1 MQVDWL
7 QRPSTKLGS
16 RPDDSPESWAVALYV
31 VDYRRNRQSPIGSSD
46 VWNGPFISTDT
57 SAPVGIPR
65 DPEPAHIA
73 AVEQPALVTWV
84 EAGAS
89 MTARWRS
96 ANGRPAPGRVEVVS
110 DSLTAD
116 DAIQM
121 ASQGIAM
128 LWHGDFHN
136 ARQILNALDRRI
148 GAGKKQTAQTPAEK
162 FYRHR
167 QSRSHRARILGLL
180 LIPLDPGPVVP
191 LRRAPDIRQAA
202 VEAYGDIGESSVVS
216 LHELVGAIG
225 AHEWRRNGV
234 YVDAL
239 QGRIHPHYGTFF
251 PTRSEYVEL
260 VAAAPLPSDTLAFD
274 VGTGTGVL
282 AAVLARRGVHRVIA
296 TDNEPRAIACAAENF
311 RNLGVQDRAEAVL
324 TDMFPPGR
332 APLIVCNPPWIPA
345 TPHSSLDSAVY
356 DPGSRMLFRYLNEL
370 SDHLEPGGE
379 GWLVLSDLAE
389 HLGLRTREDLL
400 AAITA
405 AGLKVVERLGT
416 KPTHPKA
423 SDHDDPLFEARA
435 AEVTSLWRLV
445 PRMI

>member
-1 MQVDWL
+1 MRAAAGD
-7 QRPSTKLGS
+7 
-16 RPDDSPESWAVALYV
+16 
-31 VDYRRNRQSPIGSSD
+31 
-46 VWNGPFISTDT
+46 
-57 SAPVGIPR
+57 
-65 DPEPAHIA
+65 EPT
-73 AVEQPALVTWV
+73 VVTWA
-84 EAGAS
+84 EAGIS

-96 ANGRPAPGRVEVVS
+96 ANGRPAPTRVEVVS

-116 DAIQM
+116 EANRM
-121 ASQGIAM
+121 ASHGIAM

-148 GAGKKQTAQTPAEK
+148 VAGKKEIAATPADM

-167 QSRSHRARILGLL
+167 QSRSHRARVLGLL
-180 LIPLDPGPVVP
+180 LAPLDPGPVMP

-202 VEAYGDIGESSVVS
+202 AEAYGEIGESSVVS

-234 YVDAL
+234 YVDGL
-239 QGRIHPHYGTFF
+239 QGSIHPHYGTFF
-251 PTRSEYVEL
+251 PTRSEYVDL
-260 VAAAPLPSDTLAFD
+260 VAAAALPSDTLAFD

-282 AAVLARRGVHRVIA
+282 AAVLARRGVHRVVA
-296 TDNEPRAIACAAENF
+296 TDNEPRAIGCAAENF
-311 RNLGVQDRAEAVL
+311 RNLGVQDRVEAVL

-345 TPHSSLDSAVY
+345 TPHSTLDNAVY
-356 DPGSRMLFRYLNEL
+356 DPGSRMLFRFLNGL
-370 SDHLEPGGE
+370 SEHLEPGGE

-405 AGLKVVERLGT
+405 AGLKVAERLDT

-423 SDHDDPLFEARA
+423 SDRDDPLFEARA

-445 PRMI
+445 RR

>member
-1 MQVDWL
+1 M
-7 QRPSTKLGS
+7 
-16 RPDDSPESWAVALYV
+16 
-31 VDYRRNRQSPIGSSD
+31 
-46 VWNGPFISTDT
+46 
-57 SAPVGIPR
+57 GIPTPAPNPSR
-65 DPEPAHIA
+65 TAAADEPA
-73 AVEQPALVTWV
+73 VVSWV
-84 EAGAS
+84 EAGVS

-96 ANGRPAPGRVEVVS
+96 ANGRPAPTRVEVVS

-116 DAIQM
+116 DANRM

-136 ARQILNALDRRI
+136 ARQILNAMDRRI
-148 GAGKKQTAQTPAEK
+148 GAGKKEITATPAEK

-167 QSRSHRARILGLL
+167 QSRSHRARVLGLL

-202 VEAYGDIGESSVVS
+202 AEAYGDIGESSIVS

-225 AHEWRRNGV
+225 AHEWRRKGV

-251 PTRSEYVEL
+251 PTRSEYVDL

-282 AAVLARRGVHRVIA
+282 AAVLARRGVHRVVA

-345 TPHSSLDSAVY
+345 TPHSSLDNAVY
-356 DPGSRMLFRYLNEL
+356 DPGSRMLFRFLNGL
-370 SDHLEPGGE
+370 PDHLEPGGE
-379 GWLVLSDLAE
+379 AWLVLSDLAE
-389 HLGLRTREDLL
+389 HLGLRTRDDLL
-400 AAITA
+400 SAITA
-405 AGLKVVERLGT
+405 AGLKVVERLDT

-423 SDHDDPLFEARA
+423 SDRDDPLFEART

-445 PRMI
+445 RR

>member
-1 MQVDWL
+1 MQVEWL

-16 RPDDSPESWAVALYV
+16 RPDDGPESWAVAIHV
-31 VDYRRNRQSPIGSSD
+31 VESPPESSVSD
-46 VWNGPFISTDT
+46 RPHGLLEWIYITTDT
-57 SAPVGIPR
+57 PAPVGIPTPVPNPSR
-65 DPEPAHIA
+65 TA
-73 AVEQPALVTWV
+73 AVDDPAVVTWV
-84 EAGAS
+84 EAGVS
-89 MTARWRS
+89 RTARWRS
-96 ANGRPAPGRVEVVS
+96 ANGRPAPTRVEVVS

-116 DAIQM
+116 DAYRM

-136 ARQILNALDRRI
+136 ARQILNAMDRRV
-148 GAGKKQTAQTPAEK
+148 GAGKKIAATPADQ

-167 QSRSHRARILGLL
+167 QSRSHRARVLGLL

-191 LRRAPDIRQAA
+191 LRRAPDIGQAA
-202 VEAYGDIGESSVVS
+202 AEAYGDIGESSIVS

-251 PTRSEYVEL
+251 PTRSEYVDL
-260 VAAAPLPSDTLAFD
+260 VAAAPLPSDSLAFD

-282 AAVLARRGVHRVIA
+282 AAVLARRGVHRVVA

-356 DPGSRMLFRYLNEL
+356 DPGSRMLFRFLNGL
-370 SDHLEPGGE
+370 SAHLEPGGE

-389 HLGLRTREDLL
+389 HLGLRTRDDLL
-400 AAITA
+400 TAITA
-405 AGLKVVERLGT
+405 AGLKVVERLDT

-423 SDHDDPLFEARA
+423 SDREDPLFEARS
-435 AEVTSLWRLV
+435 AEVASLWRLV
-445 PRMI
+445 SR

>member
-1 MQVDWL
+1 M
-7 QRPSTKLGS
+7 
-16 RPDDSPESWAVALYV
+16 
-31 VDYRRNRQSPIGSSD
+31 
-46 VWNGPFISTDT
+46 
-57 SAPVGIPR
+57 
-65 DPEPAHIA
+65 
-73 AVEQPALVTWV
+73 TWV
-84 EAGAS
+84 DAGAS
-89 MTARWRS
+89 RTARWRS
-96 ANGRPAPGRVEVVS
+96 ANGRPAPARVEVVD

-116 DAIQM
+116 EAYRK

-136 ARQILNALDRRI
+136 ARQILNAMDRRV
-148 GAGKKQTAQTPAEK
+148 GAGKKIAGTPAEK

-191 LRRAPDIRQAA
+191 LRRAPDIREAA
-202 VEAYGDIGESSVVS
+202 AEAYGEIGEPSVVS

-239 QGRIHPHYGTFF
+239 QARIHPHYGTFF
-251 PTRSEYVEL
+251 PTRSEYVDL
-260 VAAAPLPSDTLAFD
+260 VAAAALPSETLAFD

-282 AAVLARRGVHRVIA
+282 AAVLARRGVHRVVA

-356 DPGSRMLFRYLNEL
+356 DPGSRMLFRFLNGL
-370 SDHLEPGGE
+370 TDHLEPGGE

-389 HLGLRTREDLL
+389 HLGLRSRGDLL
-400 AAITA
+400 GAIEA
-405 AGLKVVERLGT
+405 AGLTVTERLDT
-416 KPTHPKA
+416 KPTHAKA
-423 SDHDDPLFEARA
+423 SDRGDPLFEARA

-445 PRMI
+445 RR

>member
-1 MQVDWL
+1 LGTPTSGLKPAATVDEHAIL
-7 QRPSTKLGS
+7 A
-16 RPDDSPESWAVALYV
+16 WAEA
-31 VDYRRNRQSPIGSSD
+31 GSS
-46 VWNGPFISTDT
+46 
-57 SAPVGIPR
+57 R
-65 DPEPAHIA
+65 
-73 AVEQPALVTWV
+73 
-84 EAGAS
+84 
-89 MTARWRS
+89 TARWHS
-96 ANGRPAPGRVEVVS
+96 ANGRPAPTRVEVVT
-110 DSLTAD
+110 DSLTGDEANR
-116 DAIQM
+116 M

-136 ARQILNALDRRI
+136 ARQILNAMDRRL
-148 GAGKKQTAQTPAEK
+148 GAGKKKIAGTPADE
-162 FYRHR
+162 FYRYR

-191 LRRAPDIRQAA
+191 LRRAPDVRETVA
-202 VEAYGDIGESSVVS
+202 ETYGAIGEPSIVS

-239 QGRIHPHYGTFF
+239 RGRIHPHYGTFF
-251 PTRSEYVEL
+251 PTRSEYVDL
-260 VAAAPLPSDTLAFD
+260 VAAAELPSETLAFD

-282 AAVLARRGVHRVIA
+282 AAVLARRGVQRVVA
-296 TDNEPRAIACAAENF
+296 TDNEPRAIACAGENF

-356 DPGSRMLFRYLNEL
+356 DPGSRMLFRFLNGL
-370 SDHLEPGGE
+370 ADHLEPGGE

-389 HLGLRTREDLL
+389 HLGLRSRDDLL
-400 AAITA
+400 SAIDS
-405 AGLKVVERLGT
+405 AGLNVMGRLDT

-423 SDHDDPLFEARA
+423 SDRSDPLFEART

-445 PRMI
+445 PR

>member
-1 MQVDWL
+1 MVPAAINQA
-7 QRPSTKLGS
+7 RFAAGRRSGILG
-16 RPDDSPESWAVALYV
+16 
-31 VDYRRNRQSPIGSSD
+31 RRLPRRGITAAIVTLRSAPGLLEWIY
-46 VWNGPFISTDT
+46 ITTDT
-57 SAPVGIPR
+57 PAPVGIPTSAP
-65 DPEPAHIA
+65 DPARAA
-73 AVEQPALVTWV
+73 AVDDPAVVTWV
-84 EAGAS
+84 EAGES

-96 ANGRPAPGRVEVVS
+96 ANGRPAPTRVEVVT

-116 DAIQM
+116 EANRM

-136 ARQILNALDRRI
+136 ARQILNAMDRRV
-148 GAGKKQTAQTPAEK
+148 GAGKKIAGTPAEK

-191 LRRAPDIRQAA
+191 LRRAPDIREAA
-202 VEAYGDIGESSVVS
+202 AEAYGDIGEPSVVS

-251 PTRSEYVEL
+251 PTRSEYVDL

-282 AAVLARRGVHRVIA
+282 AAVLARRGVHRVVA
-296 TDNEPRAIACAAENF
+296 TDNEPRAIACAGENF

-332 APLIVCNPPWIPA
+332 APLVVCNPPWIPA
-345 TPHSSLDSAVY
+345 TPHSTLDSAVY
-356 DPGSRMLFRYLNEL
+356 DPGSRMLFRFLNEL

-389 HLGLRTREDLL
+389 HLGLRSRDDLL
-400 AAITA
+400 AAINA
-405 AGLKVVERLGT
+405 AGLKVVERLDT

-423 SDHDDPLFEARA
+423 SDRDDPLFEART

-445 PRMI
+445 PRAVTGF

>member
-1 MQVDWL
+1 M
-7 QRPSTKLGS
+7 
-16 RPDDSPESWAVALYV
+16 
-31 VDYRRNRQSPIGSSD
+31 
-46 VWNGPFISTDT
+46 
-57 SAPVGIPR
+57 
-65 DPEPAHIA
+65 
-73 AVEQPALVTWV
+73 TWV
-84 EAGAS
+84 EAGGS
-89 MTARWRS
+89 LTARWRS
-96 ANGRPAPGRVEVVS
+96 ANGRPAPTRVEVVD

-116 DAIQM
+116 EANRM

-148 GAGKKQTAQTPAEK
+148 GAGKKKPAQSPAEK

-180 LIPLDPGPVVP
+180 LVPLDPGPVVP
-191 LRRAPDIRQAA
+191 LRRAPDIREAA
-202 VEAYGDIGESSVVS
+202 AGAYGEIGESSVVS

-251 PTRSEYVEL
+251 PTRSEYVDL
-260 VAAAPLPSDTLAFD
+260 VAAAPLPADTLAFD

-282 AAVLARRGVHRVIA
+282 AAVLARRGVHRVVA
-296 TDNEPRAIACAAENF
+296 TDNEPRAIACATENF
-311 RNLGVQDRAEAVL
+311 RNLGFQDHAEAVL

-356 DPGSRMLFRYLNEL
+356 DPGSKMLFRFLNEL
-370 SDHLEPGGE
+370 PDHLEPGGE

-389 HLGLRTREDLL
+389 HLGLRSREDLL
-400 AAITA
+400 AAIEA
-405 AGLKVVERLGT
+405 AGLKVVDRLDT

-423 SDHDDPLFEARA
+423 SDRDDPLFEARA

-445 PRMI
+445 PR

>member
-1 MQVDWL
+1 MEPL
-7 QRPSTKLGS
+7 IT
-16 RPDDSPESWAVALYV
+16 
-31 VDYRRNRQSPIGSSD
+31 
-46 VWNGPFISTDT
+46 T
-57 SAPVGIPR
+57 
-65 DPEPAHIA
+65 PEPAPLGIPTSVLKPPHAA
-73 AVEQPALVTWV
+73 AVPEHAFVTWT
-84 EAGAS
+84 EAGGS
-89 MTARWRS
+89 ITARWRS
-96 ANGRPAPGRVEVVS
+96 ANDRPAPTRVEVVT

-116 DAIQM
+116 EANRM
-121 ASQGIAM
+121 ASQGVAM

-136 ARQILNALDRRI
+136 ARQILNAMDRRA
-148 GAGKKQTAQTPAEK
+148 GTGKKKIAGTPADE

-167 QSRSHRARILGLL
+167 QSRSHRARLLGMLL
-180 LIPLDPGPVVP
+180 VPLDPGPVVP
-191 LRRAPDIRQAA
+191 LRRAPDIREVVA
-202 VEAYGDIGESSVVS
+202 EAYGAVGESSIVS

-225 AHEWRRNGV
+225 AHEWRKNGV

-239 QGRIHPHYGTFF
+239 QDRIHPHYGTFF
-251 PTRSEYVEL
+251 PTRSEYVDL
-260 VAAAPLPSDTLAFD
+260 VASAALPSDTLTFD

-282 AAVLARRGVHRVIA
+282 AAVLARRGVQRVVA

-311 RNLGVQDRAEAVL
+311 RRLGVQDRAEAVL

-356 DPGSRMLFRYLNEL
+356 DTGSRMLFRFLNGL

-389 HLGLRTREDLL
+389 HLGLRSRDDLL
-400 AAITA
+400 RAIDS
-405 AGLKVVERLGT
+405 AGLTVTERLDT

-423 SDHDDPLFEARA
+423 SDRNDPLHAARA

-445 PRMI
+445 PR

>member
-1 MQVDWL
+1 MGIPTPVPTPARTVAVDE
-7 QRPSTKLGS
+7 PAVV
-16 RPDDSPESWAVALYV
+16 SWA
-31 VDYRRNRQSPIGSSD
+31 
-46 VWNGPFISTDT
+46 
-57 SAPVGIPR
+57 
-65 DPEPAHIA
+65 
-73 AVEQPALVTWV
+73 
-84 EAGAS
+84 EAGGS

-96 ANGRPAPGRVEVVS
+96 ANGRPAPKRVEVVS

-116 DAIQM
+116 DANRM

-136 ARQILNALDRRI
+136 ARQILNAMDRRM
-148 GAGKKQTAQTPAEK
+148 GAGKKETAATPADR

-167 QSRSHRARILGLL
+167 QSRSHRARVLGLL

-202 VEAYGDIGESSVVS
+202 AEAYGDIGESSIVS

-225 AHEWRRNGV
+225 AHEWRRKGV

-251 PTRSEYVEL
+251 PTRSEYVDL

-282 AAVLARRGVHRVIA
+282 AAVLARRGVHRVVA

-345 TPHSSLDSAVY
+345 TPHSTLDNAVY
-356 DPGSRMLFRYLNEL
+356 DPGSRMLFRFLSGL

-389 HLGLRTREDLL
+389 HLGLRTRDDLL
-400 AAITA
+400 TAITA
-405 AGLKVVERLGT
+405 AGLKVVERLDT

-423 SDHDDPLFEARA
+423 SDREDPLFEART

-445 PRMI
+445 PR

>member
-1 MQVDWL
+1 
-7 QRPSTKLGS
+7 
-16 RPDDSPESWAVALYV
+16 
-31 VDYRRNRQSPIGSSD
+31 
-46 VWNGPFISTDT
+46 
-57 SAPVGIPR
+57 
-65 DPEPAHIA
+65 
-73 AVEQPALVTWV
+73 VTWI
-84 EAGAS
+84 EAGGS

-96 ANGRPAPGRVEVVS
+96 ANGRPAPTRVEVVS

-116 DAIQM
+116 DAYRM

-136 ARQILNALDRRI
+136 ARQILNALDRRV
-148 GAGKKQTAQTPAEK
+148 GGGKKIAGTPAEW

-191 LRRAPDIRQAA
+191 LRRAPDVREAA
-202 VEAYGDIGESSVVS
+202 AEAYGEIGESSVVS

-239 QGRIHPHYGTFF
+239 RDRIHPHYGTFF
-251 PTRSEYVEL
+251 PTRSEYVDL
-260 VAAAPLPSDTLAFD
+260 VAAAALPSDTLAFD

-282 AAVLARRGVHRVIA
+282 AAVLARRGVRRVVA

-345 TPHSSLDSAVY
+345 TPHSSLDNAVY
-356 DPGSRMLFRYLNEL
+356 DPGSRMLFRFLNEL
-370 SDHLEPGGE
+370 PEHLEPGGE

-389 HLGLRTREDLL
+389 RLGLRSRDDLL
-400 AAITA
+400 TAINA
-405 AGLKVVERLGT
+405 AGLKVVERLDT

-423 SDHDDPLFEARA
+423 SDRDDPLFEART

-445 PRMI
+445 PQ

>member
-1 MQVDWL
+1 MSALQPARTAAVD
-7 QRPSTKLGS
+7 
-16 RPDDSPESWAVALYV
+16 
-31 VDYRRNRQSPIGSSD
+31 
-46 VWNGPFISTDT
+46 
-57 SAPVGIPR
+57 
-65 DPEPAHIA
+65 EPA
-73 AVEQPALVTWV
+73 VVTWA
-84 EAGAS
+84 EAGVS

-96 ANGRPAPGRVEVVS
+96 ANGRPAPTRVEVVS

-116 DAIQM
+116 EANRM

-136 ARQILNALDRRI
+136 ARQILNAMDRRV
-148 GAGKKQTAQTPAEK
+148 GAGKKITGTAAEK

-167 QSRSHRARILGLL
+167 QSRSHRARVLGLL

-191 LRRAPDIRQAA
+191 LRRAPDIREAA
-202 VEAYGDIGESSVVS
+202 AEAYGEIGESSVVS

-239 QGRIHPHYGTFF
+239 QDRIHPHYGTFF
-251 PTRSEYVEL
+251 PTRSEYVDL
-260 VAAAPLPSDTLAFD
+260 VAAAPLPSETLAFD

-282 AAVLARRGVHRVIA
+282 AAVLARRGVHRVVA

-332 APLIVCNPPWIPA
+332 APLVVCNPPWIPA

-356 DPGSRMLFRYLNEL
+356 DPGSRMLFRFLNGL
-370 SDHLEPGGE
+370 AGHLEPGGE

-400 AAITA
+400 AAIEA
-405 AGLKVVERLGT
+405 AGLKVMDRLDT

-423 SDHDDPLFEARA
+423 SDRDDPLFEART

-445 PRMI
+445 PR